1 MASNGPDGR
10 KKDGSD
16 RYSSLRT
23 RSHWKAEDA
32 ARVLDDWLRSGLKMA
47 AFAREHGLG
56 LHRLRW
62 WQAQLSARKAP
73 PTVHLV
79 PVTPRQAPLVALG
92 STAGAALVVDVEGV
106 RIEVSNSREA
116 DPRWVAAL
124 VLGLRGGRT

>member
-1 MASNGPDGR
+1 MASKGPDGR
-10 KKDGSD
+10 ARDASD

-32 ARVLDDWLRSGLKMA
+32 SRVLSDWSRSGLTMA

-56 LHRLRW
+56 LHRIRW
-62 WQAQLSARKAP
+62 WQARQGDSEA

-79 PVTPRQAPLVALG
+79 AVTPRQAPLVALG
-92 STAGAALVVDVEGV
+92 SAVGTALVVDVEGV
-106 RIEVSNSREA
+106 RIEVSNSRET

-124 VLGLRGGRT
+124 VLGLRGERT

>member
-1 MASNGPDGR
+1 MASKGADGR
-10 KKDGSD
+10 ARGVSD

-32 ARVLDDWLRSGLKMA
+32 ARVLEDWSRSGLTMA

-56 LHRLRW
+56 QHRLRW
-62 WQAQLSARKAP
+62 WQGRQDDSKAR
-73 PTVHLV
+73 TVHLV

-106 RIEVSNSREA
+106 RIEVSNSSEA
-116 DPRWVAAL
+116 DPHWVAAL
-124 VLGLRGGRT
+124 VLGLRGERT